1 MFKHLVVPLDGSKL
15 AEAAL
20 PVAAGLAQVL
30 KASVTLL
37 HIIERNP
44 PEEVH
49 GEPHLTDAAEA
60 EAYLRQF
67 AARAFPAG
75 PQVETHVHTT
85 EVGDVARSIVE
96 HGEELAP
103 DLVILCTHGRG
114 GLRGLLYGSI
124 AQQVVG
130 HGSTP
135 VLLIPPR
142 ATTHPAAFAC
152 RKLLI
157 ALDASSTH
165 DEALQPAVELAQA
178 TGAVVHLLMVVPTLG
193 TLKGDQVAM
202 RKLLPGTMSAILDI
216 EQDGA
221 EVHLRQHREA
231 LETAGLKVDVEVGR
245 GEPAS
250 VIVESARRAKA
261 DLIVL
266 GTHGRIGVD
275 ALWSGS
281 TAPKVSARSH
291 LPLLLVPLGERP
303 GGQA

>member
-20 PVAAGLAQVL
+20 PVAASLAQL
-30 KASVTLL
+30 LDASVTLL

-44 PEEVH
+44 PEEIH
-49 GEPHLTDAAEA
+49 GEPHLADAAEA
-60 EAYLRQF
+60 EAYLRQI
-67 AARAFPAG
+67 AAGYFPSNLRVA
-75 PQVETHVHTT
+75 THVHTA

-103 DLVILCTHGRG
+103 DLVVLCTHGRG
-114 GLRGLLYGSI
+114 GLRDLLYGSI

-130 HGSTP
+130 LGSTP
-135 VLLIPPR
+135 VLLIPPTISR
-142 ATTHPAAFAC
+142 PQAAFTC
-152 RKLLI
+152 RRLLI

-178 TGAVVHLLMVVPTLG
+178 IGAELHLVMVVPTLG

-202 RKLLPGTMSAILDI
+202 RKLLPAALSAVLDI
-216 EQDGA
+216 EEDTA
-221 EVHLRQHREA
+221 EGHLRQHREA
-231 LETAGLKVDVEVGR
+231 LEAAGLKADVEVGR

-250 VIVESARRAKA
+250 VIVESAERAKA

-266 GTHGRIGVD
+266 GTHGRAGMD

-281 TAPKVSARSH
+281 TAPRVSARSH
-291 LPLLLVPLGERP
+291 LPLLLIPLGER
-303 GGQA
+303 GSVAV